1 MSSRLRVRLRKSPIS
16 YTQRTWGTVRAL
28 GLHKVNDTVEVPDN
42 PATRGMVRAIRFLVE
57 VEPVGAPVAH
67 AGGHGPAHEE
77 AAAHEEPVAVARTRS
92 KKASGATAGDAPSGE
107 APAATESPATDGGEG
122 RP

>member
-16 YTQRTWGTVRAL
+16 YTERTRGTVRAL
-28 GLHKVNDTVEVPDN
+28 GLHRLNETVEVPDN

-57 VEPVGAPVAH
+57 VEPVGAPAAH
-67 AGGHGPAHEE
+67 AGGHGHAHEE
-77 AAAHEEPVAVARTRS
+77 AAHKAPAAAARTARS
-92 KKASGATAGDAPSGE
+92 RKASDASASEAPAGDAPAAPE
-107 APAATESPATDGGEG
+107 APATDGGEG